1 MSSYDEVVLFPGLKL
16 KSLAHAAGN
25 YHVLLTENRKLF
37 NEIQDLKGEILV
49 LNSTVFTV
57 DHHFY
62 VFLYHLIFSLPPG
75 NIRVYCR
82 IRPFLTGQKDK
93 RMTIEYIGENGE
105 VVIANPTK
113 PGKEGHKL
121 FKFNKVYSPASTQGL
136 FLFILSCNLVLVYV
150 ECLRSFW
157 SDRGIIATINCCVVF
172 IKCRGGFF

>member
-1 MSSYDEVVLFPGLKL
+1 ML
-16 KSLAHAAGN
+16 LA
-25 YHVLLTENRKLF
+25 ENRKLF
-37 NEIQDLKGEILV
+37 NELQDLKGETLV
-49 LNSTVFTV
+49 LNSTVVTV
-57 DHHFY
+57 HHHFY
-62 VFLYHLIFSLPPG
+62 LFVYHLIFSLPSG

-136 FLFILSCNLVLVYV
+136 FLFILSFSLVYV
-150 ECLRSFW
+150 GCLCSFS
-157 SDRGIIATINCCVVF
+157 SDRGTFTTINCCVVF
-172 IKCRGGFF
+172 IKCRGGLF